1 MATTSSARSIDRNI
15 IEHVVCLP
23 LPEKA
28 AAAYNF
34 CVFPKYGDD
43 ITKPSEGA
51 QVHEPIVWTVPE
63 GKTKDADADEQ
74 SPRDRIIEFITAR
87 NVHVLV
93 PTASEFTSEVVQAN
107 RKGEKAYHTKAFRG
121 SKDGMSPIHTVRPKE
136 KLT

>member
-1 MATTSSARSIDRNI
+1 MRVTDHRIT
-15 IEHVVCLP
+15 EHVVCLP

-34 CVFPKYGDD
+34 CIFPKYGDG
-43 ITKPSEGA
+43 ITKPSDGA
-51 QVHEPIVWTVPE
+51 PVHEPIVWTVPD

-74 SPRDRIIEFITAR
+74 SPRDRIIEYLEAR

-121 SKDGMSPIHTVRPKE
+121 SKDGMLPIPG
-136 KLT
+136 LTAGTRAHLE